1 MDEMPRYSFKKMTM
15 KTRKRWHMRYCGT
28 TKLVAI
34 VVMVLVTII
43 ASGCKRKMAAPPPPE
58 VGVVTLKPEKIT
70 ITTELPGRVSPYLIA
85 EVRPQVNGIVKKRLF
100 TEGADVKAG
109 EVLYQI
115 DPAPYQAA
123 FDNAS
128 ASLARAEANLP
139 PVRSKAQRYKEL
151 VAIKAVSQQEFEDV
165 SAQQMQAE
173 ADVKYWKAAVE
184 TARINLEYTR
194 IKAPIAGRIGK
205 SGITVGALATAN
217 QATPFTTIQQLNPVY
232 VDATQSSANLLH
244 LKRILAEGK
253 LVNNGPDSAKV
264 KLLLEDGSPYDQEGT
279 LKFSDITVEPST
291 GSFILRMVFPNPKHT
306 LLPGMYARA
315 VVLEGIAE
323 NSLLVPQQSVTRDPK
338 GNPYVLIVNGQNKVE
353 VRPVVAPRAMGDKW
367 FITGGLQSGDKVIVE
382 GIQKAMPGSTVNPVA
397 YKPAAK
403 PDAQAPGSASAP
415 GSVPAPAKA
424 APAAMGAPPA
434 KAAPDVSKQ
443 PAVPAKTENSKPS
456 GSTQAK

>member
-1 MDEMPRYSFKKMTM
+1 MSSGKRKARGKKMNEAHRYPIKDMTI
-15 KTRKRWHMRYCGT
+15 KTRKRWHMQYSGM
-28 TKLVAI
+28 TKLFA
-34 VVMVLVTII
+34 VMVLVLLTIM
-43 ASGCKRKMAAPPPPE
+43 AAGCKRKMAAPPPPE
-58 VGVVTLKPEKIT
+58 VAVVTLQPEKVT

-109 EVLYQI
+109 ELLYQI
-115 DPAPYQAA
+115 DPATYQAA
-123 FDNAS
+123 LDNAN

-165 SAQQMQAE
+165 SAQYMQAE
-173 ADVKYWKAAVE
+173 ADVKLWKAAVE

-205 SGITVGALATAN
+205 SAITVGALATAS
-217 QATPFTTIQQLNPVY
+217 QAMPFTTIQKLDPVY

-244 LKRILAEGK
+244 LKRIIAEGK
-253 LVNNGPDSAKV
+253 LVLKGPDATKV
-264 KLLLEDGSPYDQEGT
+264 KLVLEDGTPYDQEGI

-315 VVLEGIAE
+315 VVLEGVAE

-338 GNPYVLIVNGQNKVE
+338 GNPYVLIVNAQNKVE

-367 FITGGLQSGDKVIVE
+367 FITEGLKSGDKVIVE
-382 GIQKAMPGSTVNPVA
+382 GIQKAMPGATVNPVP

-403 PDAQAPGSASAP
+403 PDAQAPVSAPAAGSAPAP
-415 GSVPAPAKA
+415 GKA
-424 APAAMGAPPA
+424 APAAPA
-434 KAAPDVSKQ
+434 KAENPK
-443 PAVPAKTENSKPS
+443 PAGETTKAK
-456 GSTQAK
+456 

>member
-1 MDEMPRYSFKKMTM
+1 MRYS
-15 KTRKRWHMRYCGT
+15 GT
-28 TKLVAI
+28 TKLITVA
-34 VVMVLVTII
+34 VMVLLAIV
-43 ASGCKRKMAAPPPPE
+43 ASGCKGKMAPPPPPE
-58 VGVVTLKPEKIT
+58 VAVITLQPERVT
-70 ITTELPGRVSPYLIA
+70 ITTELPGRVAPYLIA
-85 EVRPQVNGIVKKRLF
+85 EVRPQVNGIIKKRLF

-128 ASLARAEANLP
+128 ASLARSEANLP

-165 SAQQMQAE
+165 SAQYMQAE

-184 TARINLEYTR
+184 TARINLDYTR

-205 SGITVGALATAN
+205 SAVTVGALATAN
-217 QATPFTTIQQLNPVY
+217 QATPFTTIQKLDPVY

-244 LKRILAEGK
+244 LKRIIAEGK
-253 LVNNGPDSAKV
+253 LVLKGPDSTKV
-264 KLLLEDGSPYDQEGT
+264 KLMLEDGTPYDQEGT

-291 GSFILRMVFPNPKHT
+291 GSYILRMVFPNPKHT

-315 VVLEGIAE
+315 VVLEGVAE

-338 GNPYVLIVNGQNKVE
+338 GNPYVLIVNAQNKVE

-367 FITGGLQSGDKVIVE
+367 FITEGLKSGDKVIVE
-382 GIQKAMPGSTVNPVA
+382 GIQKAMPGSTVNPVP
-397 YKPAAK
+397 YKPIPRNA
-403 PDAQAPGSASAP
+403 AQAPGSPPTAASA
-415 GSVPAPAKA
+415 PAPAKDAPAASGSTPAKPTPTAAA
-424 APAAMGAPPA
+424 APAKTVPPA
-434 KAAPDVSKQ
+434 AAQPAAAPKAEN
-443 PAVPAKTENSKPS
+443 PKETTKAK
-456 GSTQAK
+456 

>member
-1 MDEMPRYSFKKMTM
+1 MNEMPRYLIRTM
-15 KTRKRWHMRYCGT
+15 IITTGKRWRMRYSGT
-28 TKLVAI
+28 TKIVAVMI
-34 VVMVLVTII
+34 MVLLAVMT
-43 ASGCKRKMAAPPPPE
+43 SGCKGKMAPPPPPE
-58 VGVVTLKPEKIT
+58 VAVVTLQTERVT

-109 EVLYQI
+109 ELLYQI

-139 PVRSKAQRYKEL
+139 PARSKAQRYKEL

-165 SAQQMQAE
+165 SAQHMQAE

-205 SGITVGALATAN
+205 SAVTVGALATAN
-217 QATPFTTIQQLNPVY
+217 QATPFTTIQKLDPVY

-244 LKRILAEGK
+244 LKRIIAEGK
-253 LVNNGPDSAKV
+253 LVLKGPDSTKV
-264 KLLLEDGSPYDQEGT
+264 KLMLEDGTPYDQEGI

-315 VVLEGIAE
+315 VVLEGVAE

-338 GNPYVLIVNGQNKVE
+338 GNPYVLIVNAQNKVE

-367 FITGGLQSGDKVIVE
+367 FITEGLKSGDKVIVE
-382 GIQKAMPGSTVNPVA
+382 GIQKAMPGATVNPVP
-397 YKPAAK
+397 YKPAPKNA
-403 PDAQAPGSASAP
+403 AQAPGSPPAP
-415 GSVPAPAKA
+415 AKETPAAADTSPAKA
-424 APAAMGAPPA
+424 APAAPAQPAAPA
-434 KAAPDVSKQ
+434 KAGNPK
-443 PAVPAKTENSKPS
+443 PAGETTKAK
-456 GSTQAK
+456 